1 MFLSPPLLPTPP
13 TPNNPGTMGG
23 LFLDGE
29 ESPALEDISKW
40 TVEDVCSFVSNL
52 SGCTEYTQVNPTAPG
67 CHGRNIHVPW
77 EPHSLPPSWACPSW
91 EVQLGALQGLFGF
104 FPHGSLNLL
113 PGKMWDESWTEM
125 RREFSRRGWD
135 RARLGL
141 SLSSDGTE
149 EWTGSF

>member
-52 SGCTEYTQVNPTAPG
+52 SGYTEYTQVNPTAPG

-77 EPHSLPPSWACPSW
+77 EPHSLPPA
-91 EVQLGALQGLFGF
+91 GLVPPGRCSSEPCRAFLGF
-104 FPHGSLNLL
+104 FL
-113 PGKMWDESWTEM
+113 M
-125 RREFSRRGWD
+125 D
-135 RARLGL
+135 R
-141 SLSSDGTE
+141 
-149 EWTGSF
+149 